1 MSNILQMAFYRLFS
15 VLQDETHQV
24 MPSASLAVNSLL
36 AELTQNLVAVKFV
49 FKRVSKLSK
58 SK

>member
-1 MSNILQMAFYRLFS
+1 MAFYRLFS